1 MPEFLPL
8 DHIVVVRVFLCKC
21 LIDHHGRDP
30 KANQKR
36 CELQPQGFNTCSP
49 TIAGHLVSADH
60 LIPIGVDI
68 VEEAPEGIGVGVEG
82 AGQWDD
88 VGVD

>member
-1 MPEFLPL
+1 ML
-8 DHIVVVRVFLCKC
+8 
-21 LIDHHGRDP
+21 
-30 KANQKR
+30 
-36 CELQPQGFNTCSP
+36 P